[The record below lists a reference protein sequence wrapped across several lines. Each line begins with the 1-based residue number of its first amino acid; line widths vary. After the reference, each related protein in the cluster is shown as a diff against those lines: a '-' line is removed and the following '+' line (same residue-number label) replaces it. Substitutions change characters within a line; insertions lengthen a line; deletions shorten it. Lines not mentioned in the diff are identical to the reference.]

1 MTNAHPNI
9 ATAQNSE
16 RALTLLA
23 AQRRLYSDAK
33 TIQGTRL
40 AIAAAG
46 ALGSVVAALAFPPW
60 RTSIGIVTGLILLV
74 IGILGGAREKR
85 KIKEGSCVQ
94 EELDVMLFGLTWNDM
109 CADRPTTSTITAAAN
124 RLKGDR
130 SDLRNWYP
138 DTATVPYPMNVLIC
152 QNSNLGW
159 GASAHRKWAAT
170 LTGVILALL
179 AVSALIM
186 VAGHMG
192 VVEALIA
199 LVVPQLSLL
208 KELYEMAL
216 SNLDTATSK
225 ASAEGKVL
233 NLWRR
238 GLTDPTAV
246 TTVDCRAVQ
255 DKILQFRQ
263 NGASI
268 PNWFHNRVRRRQ
280 EATMRA
286 TAEHLVAEA
295 RAHGIA

>member
-1 MTNAHPNI
+1 MTAANPSI
-9 ATAQNSE
+9 TTAQNSE

-33 TIQGTRL
+33 IIQGTRL
-40 AIAAAG
+40 VIAATG
-46 ALGSVVAALAFPPW
+46 ALGSVAAALAFPPW
-60 RTSIGIVTGLILLV
+60 RTSIAIVTGLILLV
-74 IGILGGAREKR
+74 IGILGSAREKR
-85 KIKEGSCVQ
+85 KINEGSCVQ
-94 EELDVMLFGLTWNDM
+94 EELDGMLFGLPWNDM
-109 CADRPTTSTITAAAN
+109 CADRPTTSTITTAAN
-124 RLKGDR
+124 RLRGDR

-138 DTATVPYPMNVLIC
+138 DTASVPYPMNVLIC

-170 LTGVILALL
+170 LTAAILALL
-179 AVSALIM
+179 AASTLIM
-186 VAGHMG
+186 VVGHME

-208 KELYEMAL
+208 KELYEMAR

-238 GLTDPTAV
+238 GLADPAAV
-246 TTVDCRAVQ
+246 TITDCRAVQ

-280 EATMRA
+280 EATMSA
-286 TAEHLVAEA
+286 TAQHMVDEA